1 MNRAYKYRLYPDGA
15 QRTLEKQINL
25 LNRMEQSEH
34 PDAEYFNGT
43 LTYLAAGEHIPE
55 FVVECLSDT
64 SLNEGIFKTYPIDKT
79 VHYVKTLF
87 GLNDNQIGVFDGAG
101 GNPNVKRIVVKILDT
116 EENNRAIDKA
126 MNLCGYV
133 RSTEMKIGDFA
144 GINFISRY
152 EERDITDEVRR
163 MGHIRHI
170 TPLYNVEKIKRIGF
184 IPKSSNSRF
193 NYPDRI
199 YFFGGDTPMIEIGY
213 QILDFHKHNQ
223 SKGDKDIYAVISVD
237 TGKIPD
243 SCHFHYDPNY
253 AMGIF
258 TTDNIPPSAIDSIK
272 EYSVRELKELYS
284 GKYFF

>member
-1 MNRAYKYRLYPDGA
+1 MLANL
-15 QRTLEKQINL
+15 LEKQRDF
-25 LNRMEQSEH
+25 LNRMEKSVN
-34 PDAEYFNGT
+34 PDSEYFNGF
-43 LTYLAAGEHIPE
+43 LTHLAAGECIPE
-55 FVVECLSDT
+55 FVEEYISDAP
-64 SLNEGIFKTYPIDKT
+64 LNEGIFKTYPIDKA

-101 GNPNVKRIVVKILDT
+101 GNPNTKRIVAKILDT

-133 RSTEMKIGDFA
+133 RSTEMKIGDFV

-152 EERDITDEVRR
+152 EEKDITEEVRR

-170 TPLYNVEKIKRIGF
+170 TPSYNVEKIKRIGF
-184 IPKSSNSRF
+184 VPKSSNSRF

-223 SKGDKDIYAVISVD
+223 SKGNKDIYAVISVNTD
-237 TGKIPD
+237 KIPET
-243 SCHFHYDPNY
+243 CHFHYDPNY
-253 AMGIF
+253 AMGIY
-258 TTDNIPPSAIDSIK
+258 TTDNIPPFTIDAIK
-272 EYSVRELKELYS
+272 EYKVDDLKELYS